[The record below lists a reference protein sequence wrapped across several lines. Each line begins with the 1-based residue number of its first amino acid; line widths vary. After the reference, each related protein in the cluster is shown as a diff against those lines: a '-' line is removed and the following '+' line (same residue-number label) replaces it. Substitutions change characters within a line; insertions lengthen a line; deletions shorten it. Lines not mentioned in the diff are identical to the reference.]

1 MRAETNI
8 DFMSVRKPLG
18 FLSVVLVVA
27 SVVLLVTRGLN
38 LGLDFTGGTLVEV
51 GRDADITLEDARQA
65 LRAEG
70 YGDAVVMHFGSARE
84 MLVRVPPEVAEEAG
98 DLDADE
104 ADAEAAAQQQ
114 DEVGQR
120 VFELLAAAIDDL
132 ELRRVEFVGP
142 QVGDE
147 LRDQS
152 GLALLMAMGM
162 MLLYVWFRF
171 TNKFGVATVTAL
183 FHDVIIV
190 LGFFAL
196 VQMSFDL
203 TVLAALLAIIGYSLN
218 DTIVV
223 ADHIREDFR
232 YSRMTEPDDII
243 NQAINKTIARTLV
256 TSFTTLLVLISLYI
270 FGGEMLRGFSAALI
284 AGVIVGTYSSI
295 YVASNVLMLMRV
307 DKEDFRIPE
316 PEELDEMP

>member
-8 DFMSVRKPLG
+8 DFMSVRKPLA
-18 FLSVVLVVA
+18 FLSVALVVLSVVLV
-27 SVVLLVTRGLN
+27 LGRGLN

-51 GRDADITLEDARQA
+51 GSDEDIALQAVRDALG
-65 LRAEG
+65 AEG

-84 MLVRVPPEVAEEAG
+84 VLVRVPPDVVES
-98 DLDADE
+98 ADPE
-104 ADAEAAAQQQ
+104 ADGAGVNR

-120 VFELLAAAIDDL
+120 VFEVLSRSIEGLD
-132 ELRRVEFVGP
+132 LRRVEFVGP

-152 GLALLMAMGM
+152 GLALLMALGM

-196 VQMSFDL
+196 IQGTFDL

-232 YSRMTEPDDII
+232 YSRMTDPEAII
-243 NQAINKTIARTLV
+243 NQAINKTISRTLV
-256 TSFTTLLVLISLYI
+256 TSLTTLLVLVSLYI
-270 FGGEMLRGFSAALI
+270 FGGEMLRGFSVALI

-295 YVASNVLMLMRV
+295 YVASNVLMLMKV

>member
-8 DFMSVRKPLG
+8 DFMSVRKPLA
-18 FLSVVLVVA
+18 FLSVALVVLSVVLM
-27 SVVLLVTRGLN
+27 LGRGLN

-51 GRDADITLEDARQA
+51 GSDEDITLQTVRDA
-65 LRAEG
+65 LGAEG

-84 MLVRVPPEVAEEAG
+84 VLVRVPPEAG
-98 DLDADE
+98 PETDGDQEDVTR
-104 ADAEAAAQQQ
+104 

-120 VFELLAAAIDDL
+120 VFEVLSRSIDGLD
-132 ELRRVEFVGP
+132 LRRVEFVGP

-152 GLALLMAMGM
+152 GMALLMALGM

-196 VQMSFDL
+196 IQGTFDL

-232 YSRMTEPDDII
+232 YSRMTDPEAII
-243 NQAINKTIARTLV
+243 NQAINKTISRTLV
-256 TSFTTLLVLISLYI
+256 TSLTTLLVLVSLYI
-270 FGGEMLRGFSAALI
+270 FGGEMLRGFSVALI

-295 YVASNVLMLMRV
+295 YVASNVLMLMKV